1 MDGSFQV
8 FRVYWL
14 RIYYYLIQIVD
25 FMYYCFRA
33 HEEETKIRPAAF
45 LGN

>member
-1 MDGSFQV
+1 MDVSFQV
-8 FRVYWL
+8 LRVYWL

-25 FMYYCFRA
+25 CMQ
-33 HEEETKIRPAAF
+33 ETKIRPAAF